1 MNTVDEVL
9 RRTRV
14 ITFDCYG
21 TLIDW
26 AAGLRGSLDAVFGE
40 ALTQHHAELFEAYT
54 QVEAVV
60 EAEPYHSYR
69 EVLAATVERLAQ
81 RLDLELPPG
90 RARLL
95 AESLPEWR
103 PFPDTNAAL
112 RRLKERY
119 RLGVLSNIDRDLFV
133 GTARHFDVE
142 FDFVVTA
149 EDVQSYKPGH
159 GHFRKLLEDHAEPK
173 TVLHVAQSLYHD
185 GVPAAELGL
194 AYVWIN
200 RYRGENDTTARPVA
214 EYPDLKSLA
223 DAACGE

>member
-1 MNTVDEVL
+1 MNIIDEVL

-40 ALTQHHAELFEAYT
+40 ALTQHGEKLFEAYV
-54 QVEAVV
+54 QLEAVV
-60 EAEPYHSYR
+60 ESEPYRSYR

-81 RLDLELPPG
+81 RFDLKLAPG
-90 RARLL
+90 GTRLL
-95 AESLPEWR
+95 AETLPEWR
-103 PFPDTNAAL
+103 PFPDTNEAL
-112 RRLKERY
+112 TRLKENY
-119 RLGVLSNIDRDLFV
+119 RLGVLSNIGRDLFA

-149 EDVQSYKPGH
+149 EDVRSYKPDH
-159 GHFRKLLEDHAEPK
+159 GHFRKLLDDHAKQE

-200 RYRGENDTTARPVA
+200 RYQGVNDTTVRPVA

-223 DAACGE
+223 DAACGG